1 MVEATPHLGESTLN
15 ALHDA
20 EAWIVGHRATDDP
33 VVDEAPEPVAL
44 SSWFRN
50 LFRRS

>member
-20 EAWIVGHRATDDP
+20 EAWIVEHHAIDDP